1 MKKFH
6 IERLNLGKFGYLKIA
21 CPESTIRSV
30 FFLGLGQQ
38 GRNLSWVAKS
48 APEGM
53 AIVEGLPYMKALS
66 IAEMRQ
72 LGFDATQTVFEKVGG
87 LSSLI
92 IFAESQA
99 AVATIETIARRTR
112 DAPKKIVLLSPLG
125 MNPSAFGRSD
135 KERYRK
141 FLYKSFRMWTH
152 PDQSL
157 VLSAN
162 RETLKFIA
170 KDSVQYPH
178 KVKLASSFACKQN
191 IVSQVNELAATVP
204 VHVFVG
210 EHDELFPYSEILEE
224 AGAGSRV
231 QVHSLGRVGH
241 MNRGTEKGMRQFLKV
256 YSIVE

>member
-6 IERLNLGKFGYLKIA
+6 IKRLNLGKFGYLKIA
-21 CPESTIRSV
+21 FPESTIRSV

-53 AIVEGLPYMKALS
+53 AIVEGLPYMKAVS
-66 IAEMRQ
+66 IAEMRE
-72 LGFDATQTVFEKVGG
+72 LGFDATQAVFEKVGG

-99 AVATIETIARRTR
+99 AVATVETIARRTS

-141 FLYKSFRMWTH
+141 FLYKSFRVWTH

-170 KDSVQYPH
+170 KDTVQYPH
-178 KVKLASSFACKQN
+178 KVKLAWSFACKQN
-191 IVSQVNELAATVP
+191 IVSQVNNLAERMP
-204 VHVFVG
+204 IHVFAG
-210 EHDELFPYSEILEE
+210 ERDELFPYKEIYDET
-224 AGAGSRV
+224 GRDSHV
-231 QVHSLGRVGH
+231 HVHSLGRVGH
-241 MNRGTEKGMRQFLKV
+241 MNRGTKKGMGQFLKIYASV
-256 YSIVE
+256 K